1 MRQIEQAG
9 FPACF
14 FVGSDCAGQ
23 GIAISCCAMRIARY
37 STRDAAKTITGLII
51 TYDTCFKSIAVTLGA
66 FTIGAVQL
74 ALSAASND
82 YFGGLYP
89 V

>member
-1 MRQIEQAG
+1 MRQKEQAG

-14 FVGSDCAGQ
+14 FVGSDCVGQ
-23 GIAISCCAMRIARY
+23 GLTISCCAMRIARY

-66 FTIGAVQL
+66 LTISVMQL
-74 ALSAASND
+74 ALSAASDD